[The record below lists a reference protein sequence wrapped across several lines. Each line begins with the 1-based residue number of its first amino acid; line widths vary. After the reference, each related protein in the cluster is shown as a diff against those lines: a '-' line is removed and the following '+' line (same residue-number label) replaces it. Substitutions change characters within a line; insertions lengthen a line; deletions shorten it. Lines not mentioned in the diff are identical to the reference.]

1 MNMLFSLFAGVALL
15 AAGWWF
21 ARQKTSDAVRA
32 TRLVLMAGALIA
44 GVVISLR
51 GVPALGIPIG
61 LFGLAMIRDVVRP
74 AASGGSEGTSHQGR
88 NGAAPGNGGTMTS
101 AQARE
106 VLGVS
111 QEAGEVEIQAAYRGL
126 MKKLHPDTG
135 EGSAALTRQVQ
146 AVRDLLL
153 DQIKRNS

>member
-1 MNMLFSLFAGVALL
+1 MNMLFSLFAGMALL

-32 TRLVLMAGALIA
+32 TRWVLMAGALIA
-44 GVVISLR
+44 GVVLSLR

-61 LFGLAMIRDVVRP
+61 LFGLAMMRDIVRP
-74 AASGGSEGTSHQGR
+74 APRGGAGPGQQGR
-88 NGAAPGNGGTMTS
+88 QNSAPGTGPVMTP

-106 VLGVS
+106 VLGIS
-111 QEAGEVEIQAAYRGL
+111 AEADEGEIQAAYRGL

-135 EGSAALTRQVQ
+135 DGSAELTRQVQ
-146 AVRDLLL
+146 TAREVLL
-153 DQIKRNS
+153 DQLRNQS

>member
-1 MNMLFSLFAGVALL
+1 MLFSLIAGMALL

-32 TRLVLMAGALIA
+32 TRIVLMAGALIA
-44 GVVISLR
+44 GTVISLR
-51 GVPALGIPIG
+51 GVPALGIPLG
-61 LFGLAMIRDVVRP
+61 LFGLAMMRDIVRP
-74 AASGGSEGTSHQGR
+74 AAGGQSSR
-88 NGAAPGNGGTMTS
+88 PGGQHGQPSSTGPSAMTA

-111 QEAGEVEIQAAYRGL
+111 DDAGETEIQTAYRSL

-146 AVRDLLL
+146 AARDLLL
-153 DQIKRNS
+153 DQIQKNS

>member
-1 MNMLFSLFAGVALL
+1 MNMLFSLFAGMALL

-32 TRLVLMAGALIA
+32 TRWVLMAGALIA
-44 GVVISLR
+44 GVVLSLR

-61 LFGLAMIRDVVRP
+61 LFGLAMMRDIVRP
-74 AASGGSEGTSHQGR
+74 ASRGGAGPGPQGERSSAR
-88 NGAAPGNGGTMTS
+88 NAGPVMTL

-106 VLGVS
+106 VLGIS
-111 QEAGEVEIQAAYRGL
+111 AGADESEIQAAYRGL

-135 EGSAALTRQVQ
+135 EGSAELTRQVQ
-146 AVRDLLL
+146 TARDLLL
-153 DQIKRNS
+153 EQLRHKS